1 MLRCQLKY
9 SNSISELVA
18 CALAHFDSH
27 FAPYLPCFQSRT
39 RSVEDAARLYLHGLF
54 QCRRRNMEK
63 MAETVSGS
71 LYQRLHHMLS
81 ESSWDRGGVRRQ
93 LIADAN
99 AHFGHACALVIDES
113 AFAKKG
119 EMSAGVARQWNGRLG
134 KTDNS
139 QVGVFAAVA
148 RDGVSALVEGELYVP
163 EEWFADPAR
172 CREAGIP
179 EDMELRTKGE
189 MALAMI
195 HRLRREGLR
204 FAYTVFDAGY
214 GHLPWLLRA
223 LDGERGSFLAEVH
236 SDQAIYLSDPAP
248 AVPERQSV
256 KGQAPSRLR
265 AQTLPL
271 TVTAWAQA
279 QAPSRWRRLSV
290 REGEKGEV
298 VADYLKQRVW
308 LWDGVEQ
315 RARCWHLL
323 VRREIEGAKLK
334 FCLSNTKPEA
344 SLRRLAEMQ
353 AARHFVER
361 AFEDAKGACGMADY
375 QVRGFNA
382 WHHHMALVMIALM
395 FLAKE
400 RLAHRET
407 AQLLSC
413 NDLVEILRH
422 RLPTRIETNDDLV
435 AVIEDRHRRRRT
447 AMDHAYRKQALM
459 LRASASGEI

>member
-1 MLRCQLKY
+1 
-9 SNSISELVA
+9 
-18 CALAHFDSH
+18 
-27 FAPYLPCFQSRT
+27 
-39 RSVEDAARLYLHGLF
+39 
-54 QCRRRNMEK
+54 MEK

-71 LYQRLHHMLS
+71 QYQRLHHMLS
-81 ESSWDRGGVRRQ
+81 ESAWDRGGVRRQ

-99 AHFGHACALVIDES
+99 AHFGHAGALVIDES

-119 EMSAGVARQWNGRLG
+119 DMSVGVARQWNGRLG

-139 QVGVFAAVA
+139 QVGVFAAMA

-163 EEWFADPAR
+163 EEWFADSAR

-179 EDMELRTKGE
+179 EDTEFRTKGE
-189 MALAMI
+189 MALRMI

-223 LDGERGSFLAEVH
+223 LDDERETFLAEVH
-236 SDQAIYLSDPAP
+236 SDQAIYLADPAP
-248 AVPERQSV
+248 AVPERRAV
-256 KGQAPSRLR
+256 RGKGPSRLQ
-265 AQTLPL
+265 AQTAPL
-271 TVTAWAQA
+271 TVTAWANA
-279 QAPSRWRRLSV
+279 QPPSRWRRLSV

-308 LWDGVEQ
+308 LWGGAEQ

-323 VRREIEGAKLK
+323 VRREIDGTKLK
-334 FCLSNTKPEA
+334 FCLSNAQSEA
-344 SLRRLAEMQ
+344 NLRRLAEMQ

-375 QVRGFNA
+375 QVRGFHA
-382 WHHHMALVMIALM
+382 WHHHMALVMVALM

-407 AQLLSC
+407 AELLSC
-413 NDLVEILRH
+413 NDLVEIMRH
-422 RLPTRIETNDDLV
+422 QLPTKIETDDDLV
-435 AVIEDRHRRRRT
+435 AMIEDRHRRRRV
-447 AMDHAYRKQALM
+447 AMDHAYRKQARM
-459 LRASASGEI
+459 LDASACG